1 MFIEPF
7 QSTISNDGNQLTHSI
22 INRYTKEEVYTN
34 YIKILERVGEETSL
48 TNGQPSSTTDQLRD
62 TLTSTLSQVEDPL
75 TSLQENNLPLPLLLA
90 GLGVAVIG
98 GGTAA
103 YIKHR
108 SSKKSQQEEQLANV
122 EVVTRGGID

>member
-48 TNGQPSSTTDQLRD
+48 TNGQPSSTTDQLR
-62 TLTSTLSQVEDPL
+62 
-75 TSLQENNLPLPLLLA
+75 
-90 GLGVAVIG
+90 VAVIG